1 MSSMQNDSD
10 LVNEQLLLTIPQV
23 ARSLGVSR
31 AMVYV
36 LIAKKDGIPVV
47 RLGRAVRVSMASLR
61 KWVEEQEQT
70 S

>member
-1 MSSMQNDSD
+1 MQNDSD

-61 KWVEEQEQT
+61 KWVEKQEQT

>member
-1 MSSMQNDSD
+1 MQNNSD

-23 ARSLGVSR
+23 ARSLGISR

>member
-1 MSSMQNDSD
+1 MQTDSD

-61 KWVEEQEQT
+61 KWVEAQEQT
-70 S
+70 F